1 MKVRLKP
8 YTQGHCR
15 LAQRRFN
22 SMKVRLK
29 PYGSPQ
35 RAYCNKFQF
44 HEGPIKT
51 MIWPRSCPLSIRFNS
66 MKVRLKPRCFVRRH
80 HRISRFNSM
89 KVRLKPSCCLAIHK
103 LSTTFQFHEGPI
115 KTADGWATK
124 HRTLCFN
131 SMKVRLKPIAFFS
144 KIPLYTRGIIIQRY
158 KNSSRKYVDVE

>member
-8 YTQGHCR
+8 KDEER
-15 LAQRRFN
+15 PLMKLPSFN

-29 PYGSPQ
+29 QSLGFTSVEDAEFQFHEGPIKTGNGNFDFECREQ
-35 RAYCNKFQF
+35 FQF

-51 MIWPRSCPLSIRFNS
+51 MHLHPTNVLTV
-66 MKVRLKPRCFVRRH
+66 M
-80 HRISRFNSM
+80 
-89 KVRLKPSCCLAIHK
+89 
-103 LSTTFQFHEGPI
+103 FQFHEGPI
-115 KTADGWATK
+115 KTLPTSRK
-124 HRTLCFN
+124 CTYNLCFN